1 MNFIAVAVILFGA
14 VPSVMPGGVRVKAPL
29 GGNATI
35 HCSYDPGSEK
45 YPKYFSK
52 GQQKTE
58 LVRQD
63 RKVTWS
69 RDWRFSLE
77 DDTETRVFTVTMRNL
92 SVDDAGVYWCGV
104 DRWISDIQ
112 TEVNLDVVQHVVDDV
127 TTQNDTEIWQSTT
140 EPQDQQS
147 TITEKTQHLSL
158 PLAVLLLLC
167 GIMSAVFFIMKNSKA
182 QAASTAPGNATEPD
196 GDGSSAITETPEGV
210 YATVLHCKPAANQ
223 DCARESAPQHP
234 EAVVY
239 SLIMQPPQ
247 LPVYSSLSPS
257 EPEQKSQLLSDT
269 SAFSEESHDVYS
281 TVQSH

>member
-63 RKVTWS
+63 RRLTWS

-112 TEVNLDVVQHVVDDV
+112 TEVTLDVVQHVVHDE
-127 TTQNDTEIWQSTT
+127 TTQNVPGIKTDTTGSFTEDTVFYSSTG
-140 EPQDQQS
+140 
-147 TITEKTQHLSL
+147 IGLYVGGVFG
-158 PLAVLLLLC
+158 AVLLVFSVILCVFKGNEATTFFNTTVNMKEFCKYEATPYSSPASESLL
-167 GIMSAVFFIMKNSKA
+167 
-182 QAASTAPGNATEPD
+182 
-196 GDGSSAITETPEGV
+196 ET
-210 YATVLHCKPAANQ
+210 TVLYKVVHC
-223 DCARESAPQHP
+223 
-234 EAVVY
+234 
-239 SLIMQPPQ
+239 
-247 LPVYSSLSPS
+247 
-257 EPEQKSQLLSDT
+257 
-269 SAFSEESHDVYS
+269 
-281 TVQSH
+281 